1 LANPVSFLIYAGTGE
16 WMDSKR
22 EIKVGDEV
30 LCIKESDMPNYIGH
44 IWKVTQINSTSSLY
58 FCVNYELYSEE
69 FIFKKDEI
77 IIPSSLIRELL

>member
-1 LANPVSFLIYAGTGE
+1 MGK

-22 EIKVGDEV
+22 EINVGDEV
-30 LCIKESDMPNYIGH
+30 LCIKEPNMPNYVGH
-44 IWKVTQINSTSSLY
+44 IWKVTKIGDTLY
-58 FCVNYELYSEE
+58 YCVNYDLYPKE